1 MPRDIERRREPRAKT
16 DTTVLIRSLN
26 PFSHLLG
33 IGRVVDRSQNG
44 VAVECSDPITPGT
57 AIKIAGDD
65 QVMFGEA
72 RYSRDL
78 QGKYRIAS
86 SNPNDGLKD
95 RTRTRVV
102 FRSAHVARS
111 CPISVRAMSPDN

>member
-1 MPRDIERRREPRAKT
+1 MPRDAERRREPRAKT

-72 RYSRDL
+72 RYSMDL
-78 QGKYRIAS
+78 QGKYRIGVLIRTTVS
-86 SNPNDGLKD
+86 KIGL
-95 RTRTRVV
+95 
-102 FRSAHVARS
+102 RS
-111 CPISVRAMSPDN
+111 